1 MRFLLYNIRYG
12 TGVARGFHFPV
23 PYQGYLRRTTRQLD
37 YITEFIKSLRPDI
50 VGLIEA
56 DAGSFRMRRGNQVE
70 LIAEALGHYHAYQ
83 SKYGVASRA
92 ARLPLLRKQVNAL
105 LTREA
110 IQAERFHYFRSGVK
124 RLIIEL
130 ELHGLTLFLVH
141 LSIRYKTRHEQL
153 RALSRIVRQ
162 RSSPCIV
169 AGDFNIFRGPAE
181 LEPLLTLAGL
191 KLPEASDLM
200 TYPSW
205 RPRRQL
211 DFILHSPEV
220 WVQSY
225 FAPAVMFSDHLPV
238 VCDFEV
244 KRP

>member
-12 TGVARGFHFPV
+12 TGVARGFNFPV
-23 PYQGYLRRTTRQLD
+23 PFRGYLRRTTAQLGH
-37 YITEFIKSLRPDI
+37 IAGFIKSMRPDI
-50 VGLIEA
+50 VGLVEA

-70 LIAEALGHYHAYQ
+70 IIAKALDHYHTYA
-83 SKYGVASRA
+83 SKYGVASRV
-92 ARLPLLRKQVNAL
+92 RHLPLMRKQVNAL
-105 LTREA
+105 LTREE
-110 IQAERFHYFRSGVK
+110 IQTERFHYFRSGVK

-130 ELHGLTLFLVH
+130 ELRGLTIYLVH

-153 RALSRIVRQ
+153 RALGKLVR
-162 RSSPCIV
+162 
-169 AGDFNIFRGPAE
+169 GTAE

-191 KLPEASDLM
+191 QLPETSGMA

-211 DFILHSPEV
+211 DFILHSPDV
-220 WVQSY
+220 QVQSY

-238 VCDFEV
+238 VCDFEL

>member
-1 MRFLLYNIRYG
+1 VRFLLYNIRYG

-23 PYQGYLRRTTRQLD
+23 PYHGYLRRTTAQLGH
-37 YITEFIKSLRPDI
+37 ITDFIKSMRPDI
-50 VGLIEA
+50 VGLVEA

-70 LIAEALGHYHAYQ
+70 LIAKALGHYHAYE
-83 SKYGVASRA
+83 SKYGVMSRA
-92 ARLPLLRKQVNAL
+92 ARLPLMRKQVNAL
-105 LTREA
+105 LTREV
-110 IQAERFHYFRSGVK
+110 IQTERFHYFRSGVK

-130 ELHGLTLFLVH
+130 ELHGLTLYLVH

-153 RALSRIVRQ
+153 RALGRLVRQ
-162 RSSPCIV
+162 RKTPCIV

-191 KLPEASDLM
+191 ELPEASGM
-200 TYPSW
+200 ATYPSW

-211 DFILHSPEV
+211 DFILHSRDV
-220 WVQSY
+220 RVQSY

-244 KRP
+244 KRT

>member
-12 TGVARGFHFPV
+12 AGVARGFHFPL
-23 PYQGYLRRTTRQLD
+23 PYQGYLRRTTRQLGH
-37 YITEFIKSLRPDI
+37 ITEFIKSLRPDI
-50 VGLIEA
+50 VGLVEA

-70 LIAEALGHYHAYQ
+70 LIAKALGHYHAYE
-83 SKYGVASRA
+83 SKYGVMSRA
-92 ARLPLLRKQVNAL
+92 ARLPLMRKQVNAL
-105 LTREA
+105 LTREV
-110 IQAERFHYFRSGVK
+110 IEAERFHYFRSGVK

-130 ELHGLTLFLVH
+130 ELRGLTVYLVH

-153 RALSRIVRQ
+153 RALGRLVRD
-162 RSSPCIV
+162 RRSPCIV

-191 KLPEASDLM
+191 KLPETSGMA

-211 DFILHSPEV
+211 DFILHSPDIK
-220 WVQSY
+220 VQSY